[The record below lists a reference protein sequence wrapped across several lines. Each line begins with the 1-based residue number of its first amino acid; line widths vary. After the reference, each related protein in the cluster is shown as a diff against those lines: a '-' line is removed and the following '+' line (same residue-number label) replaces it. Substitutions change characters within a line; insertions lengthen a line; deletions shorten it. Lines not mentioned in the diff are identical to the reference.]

1 MAPPRYQGVHRRPAT
16 RMASVARAA
25 ASLAVLSVL
34 AVLFLDALLITV
46 GLLTPVVAA
55 LRPLRA
61 WLRDLDAPSVP
72 TVSTAS
78 GR

>member
-1 MAPPRYQGVHRRPAT
+1 MAPPHYQGVHRRPAP

-46 GLLTPVVAA
+46 GLLTPVAAA

-61 WLRDLDAPSVP
+61 WLRDLDAP

-78 GR
+78 AASGR

>member
-1 MAPPRYQGVHRRPAT
+1 MAPPRYQGVHRRPA
-16 RMASVARAA
+16 RRAPSVARAV

-61 WLRDLDAPSVP
+61 WLGDLDP
-72 TVSTAS
+72 TAGPTATAAS